1 MSNERHL
8 APALPPERPL
18 NRAPSPAHEPRRG
31 ARPPSLGRSLCCGGV
46 LALALSGC
54 ATPPRRAVV
63 DDDVARLQRD
73 IGKVRFALR
82 TTKTLIT
89 RARGARYLP
98 DLFNRLAELYV
109 EQARYQYQ
117 LVLAQTRDKN
127 TGGVVS
133 VQTRLLKNQAIAT
146 YRRLLALYPEY
157 PDADKVLFY
166 MAHEMRELG
175 DYEEM
180 LRTYQDLAD
189 KYPKSEYRLEGLLV
203 MGDYY
208 FDRAQL
214 DDAEKYYGMVLAG
227 PETRVHAMARYKLGW
242 CRINRADFKG
252 ALTLFEG
259 SIRAAQA
266 FFANKTTQTSAGAKI
281 DLRREA
287 LVDSVFCFTEV
298 YKPEKALDYFRQ
310 RADTKTTYLAALDK
324 LGNRY
329 YVRQSWPAAAM
340 VYREILSL
348 SGDLEDAVEYANRLY
363 EAVTTGK
370 LYAEGA
376 RDVEALVSVIRR
388 RYYNAALAQKERDQ
402 LYRAFEGYT
411 RYIAT
416 QMQQLAAT
424 KKDEELYVQAA
435 RANEAYLSFFDGDK
449 HAALIRGNLAD
460 ALYSAKRQLAAGREF
475 ERAAATQRGDERRA
489 SIHTAVVSYFDALKG
504 TEKLTRLD
512 VEQARAGLRRAG
524 ELYLRE
530 FPRGDNAREVKF
542 NIART
547 YYDAGDFPQALRL
560 FSAFVD
566 EYTRS
571 REATVAAHLVLDCY
585 RNQEDFQG
593 LIVAGKRLQTLP
605 DLGDATFRGEI
616 AAIVQGAEENLLRAE
631 TIKAGEERGDG
642 EGSDQLEQIAETYKG
657 TTLGKK
663 ALLNAFV
670 AARNSRDPEKV
681 FDVGEKLRR
690 AYPSA
695 EELPDVL
702 STMGKISLD
711 SLQFARG
718 VSYLEAAAR
727 FRHGQAAVDL
737 YLAAGQIRA
746 GLGDRNRAE
755 QSLNVLLRLPVSPTQ
770 KAELAVRIARLHV
783 EASDWSSVVGLL
795 QRAQAAGAAS
805 PQLAYLLGY
814 GLFRQDQLPAA
825 QQQLQDAAVNGS
837 GGAESDREAAAAAQF
852 YLGELTYK
860 AFEAAQLSSDLSQ
873 LGATLQQKL
882 ALMAQTRQAYTG
894 VGALGSGTWTV
905 AALGRLA
912 AVDEA
917 AALALRGLAL
927 PPDLPPDAAKQVR
940 DALAAQATP
949 LEAEAKQAIEQC
961 AAAAR
966 RLKVLSA
973 AAQACLGGRAAS
985 GDPQTKSVAVS
996 AQQVTP
1002 PGSRPLQL
1010 KLAQQ
1015 PNDPATIERLGA
1027 LYLGA
1032 GDPYMARLIFAK
1044 GLELRE
1050 SASLLNLLAA
1060 AQARLGDPQ
1069 EAFALLSKA
1078 IRLDPNH
1085 QPARVNRAA
1094 LLLTFGYK
1102 TDAQLDLR
1110 AVPNLGA
1117 LSESDP
1123 ALIPD
1128 ALRIVGGS
1136 A

>member
-1 MSNERHL
+1 M
-8 APALPPERPL
+8 
-18 NRAPSPAHEPRRG
+18 
-31 ARPPSLGRSLCCGGV
+31 
-46 LALALSGC
+46 
-54 ATPPRRAVV
+54 
-63 DDDVARLQRD
+63 
-73 IGKVRFALR
+73 RFALR

-117 LVLAQTRDKN
+117 LVLAQSTAKN

-146 YRRLLALYPEY
+146 YRRLLNLYPDY
-157 PDADKVLFY
+157 PDGDKVLFF

-175 DYEEM
+175 DYDQM

-203 MGDYY
+203 MGDYH

-214 DDAEKYYGMVLAG
+214 DDAEKFYRMVLEG

-259 SIRAAQA
+259 SIRAAQT
-266 FFANKTTQTSAGAKI
+266 FFANKTTQTSGGAKI

-329 YVRQSWPAAAM
+329 YVRQNWVSAAM
-340 VYREILSL
+340 VYREILTL

-363 EAVTTGK
+363 EAVTNGK
-370 LYAEGA
+370 LYRDGA
-376 RDVEALVSVIRR
+376 QDVEALVSVIRR
-388 RYYNAALAQKERDQ
+388 RYYNAALAEKERAQ

-416 QMQQLAAT
+416 QMQQLAT
-424 KKDEELYVQAA
+424 EKKDEELYLKAA
-435 RANEAYLSFFDGDK
+435 RANEAYLSFFATSK
-449 HAALIRGNLAD
+449 HAPAIRGNLAD
-460 ALYSAKRQLAAGREF
+460 ALYSAKRQLAAGREY
-475 ERAAATQRGDERRA
+475 ERSATTQRGDERRV
-489 SIHTAVVSYFDALKG
+489 SVYTAVVAYFDALKG
-504 TEKLTRLD
+504 TEKLSRLD

-547 YYDAGDFPQALRL
+547 YYDAGDFNQAIRL
-560 FSAFVD
+560 FTAFVD
-566 EYTRS
+566 EFTRS
-571 REATVAAHLVLDCY
+571 REATVAAHLVLDSY
-585 RNQEDFQG
+585 RNQEDFEG
-593 LIVAGKRLQTLP
+593 LIVTGKRLQRLA
-605 DLGDATFRGEI
+605 DLGDAAFRGEL

-631 TIKAGEERGDG
+631 TIKAGEEQGDA
-642 EGSDQLEQIAETYKG
+642 EGTAQLEQIAETYKG

-681 FDVGEKLRR
+681 FEVGEKLRR
-690 AYPSA
+690 AYPNA

-702 STMGKISLD
+702 STMGKIALD
-711 SLQFARG
+711 SLQFTRG
-718 VSYLEAAAR
+718 AGYLEAAAR
-727 FRHGQAAVDL
+727 FRQGKAAADL
-737 YLAAGQIRA
+737 HLAAGQIRA
-746 GLGDRNRAE
+746 GLGDRNHAE
-755 QSLNVLLRLPVSPTQ
+755 QNLNVLLRLPVTPTQ

-783 EASDWSSVVGLL
+783 DASDWGSVVGLL
-795 QRAQAAGAAS
+795 QRAQGAGAAS
-805 PQLAYLLGY
+805 PDLSYLLGY
-814 GLFRQDQLPAA
+814 ALFRQDQLAPA
-825 QQQLQDAAVNGS
+825 QQQLQDAAVNG
-837 GGAESDREAAAAAQF
+837 GAGNDADREAAAAAQL
-852 YLGELTYK
+852 YLGEITYK

-882 ALMAQTRQAYTG
+882 GLMAQARQAYTG

-917 AALALRGLAL
+917 AALALRELPL

-940 DALAAQATP
+940 QALAAQAAP
-949 LEAEAKQAIEQC
+949 LEAEAKQAIAQC

-966 RLKVLSA
+966 RLKVLSP
-973 AAQACLGGRAAS
+973 AAQACLAGRAPS
-985 GDPQTKSVAVS
+985 GDPQTRSATVS

-1002 PGSRPLQL
+1002 SGSRELQL

-1015 PNDPATIERLGA
+1015 PNDAAAIEQLGT
-1027 LYLGA
+1027 LYLAA
-1032 GDPYMARLIFAK
+1032 GDPYMAQLIFSK

-1050 SASLLNLLAA
+1050 TASLLNLLAA
-1060 AQARLGDPQ
+1060 AQARLGNPQ
-1069 EAFALLSKA
+1069 EAYALLSKA
-1078 IRLDPNH
+1078 LKLDPSH
-1085 QPARVNRAA
+1085 RAARVNRAA
-1094 LLLTFGYK
+1094 LLISFGYK
-1102 TDAQLDLR
+1102 SDAQTDLR

-1117 LSESDP
+1117 LSDSDP